1 MILPRFEYKKAR
13 TIEEALE
20 LYNKYNGEACYLAG
34 GTDLI
39 PILKQR
45 LYSPKAVIDIK
56 GIKELKAIG
65 KKGGNLLV
73 GPNVTLYELK
83 ENPQI
88 KTYLPCLFES
98 LDATSCET
106 LQMRGTI
113 GGNIMQ
119 NTRCLQYNKSLEW
132 RTARGFCY
140 KMGGGECNVVPHAKS
155 CFSNY
160 CGDNAPSLMAAEA
173 KVRLVGPEGARTI
186 KMEKLFSGDGK
197 TPFTIKPGEILKEI
211 IIPLKETKGVYEK
224 LTVRGSIDYP
234 LVGIA
239 LAAAGNSAR
248 VCVTGIGPSPRLYE
262 LKELNEKTI
271 NTIADKAYD
280 DAKPVAN
287 AVLTPAY
294 RKKMVR
300 VLIKKAYNRLESG
313 GKR

>member
-13 TIEEALE
+13 TIDEAME
-20 LYNKYNGEACYLAG
+20 LYNKYNGDAFYLAG
-34 GTDLI
+34 GTDMI
-39 PILKQR
+39 PLLKQR
-45 LYSPKAVIDIK
+45 LFSTKAVIDIK
-56 GIKELKAIG
+56 GIEELNVIR

-73 GPNVTLYELK
+73 GPNGTLYELK
-83 ENPQI
+83 ENPHI
-88 KTYLPCLFES
+88 KKYFPCLFES

-140 KMGGGECNVVPHAKS
+140 KMGSKECNVVPHAKL

-160 CGDNAPSLMAAEA
+160 CGDNAPSLMTVEA
-173 KVRLVGPEGARTI
+173 KVRLVGPDGIRTI
-186 KMEKLFSGDGK
+186 KMERLFSGDGK
-197 TPFTIKPGEILKEI
+197 APFTVKSGEILKEI
-211 IIPLKETKGVYEK
+211 VIPLKETKGVYEK

-234 LVGIA
+234 LVGVA
-239 LAAAGNSAR
+239 LTVIGSSAR
-248 VCVTGIGPSPRLYE
+248 VAVTGIGPLPRLYE
-262 LKELNEKTI
+262 LKEVNEKTI
-271 NTIADKAYD
+271 NEIADKAYD

-287 AVLTPAY
+287 AILTPSY
-294 RKKMVR
+294 RKRMVR
-300 VLIKKAYNRLESG
+300 VLIKKAYNRIESG